1 MTNQLAF
8 QNTSFNVIEREKQI
22 WLMASDVAQALGYAD
37 TRSVT
42 KIYSRHADEFTPCMT
57 LVVSLTTKGYGN
69 GTSEKGTRIFS
80 LRGAHLIAMF
90 ARTDVAK
97 AFRKWVLD
105 VLDREIN
112 QSQSDLNL
120 GAITEL
126 PPHTRSLLLQVD
138 ELGSHLKPID
148 IKNKA
153 LVDIEIVRAIQRD
166 AFIMANALAELKQR
180 MMALS
185 GEYDHQKL
193 QTPIL

>member
-8 QNTSFNVIEREKQI
+8 QNTSFNVIERHNQV
-22 WLMASDVAQALGYAD
+22 WLTASEISQALGYKS
-37 TRSVT
+37 TRSISN
-42 KIYSRHADEFTPCMT
+42 IYGRYSDEFTTGMVEVIN
-57 LVVSLTTKGYGN
+57 LVTSGNLTK
-69 GTSEKGTRIFS
+69 SVLIFS